1 MLLLIRFSSSFCVD
15 VGNEFDDTANVV
27 PEVRE
32 SGVDIFKRFSLLLA
46 MVSSIEFLLH
56 PSLFVLRDLS
66 LVTELTILSP
76 PFTRPPPFRASKGEW
91 DRPSL
96 NFWPL

>member
-1 MLLLIRFSSSFCVD
+1 MLLLIRFSSSFCVE
-15 VGNEFDDTANVV
+15 VGKEFEDTANVV

-46 MVSSIEFLLH
+46 MVSSIELLLH

-76 PFTRPPPFRASKGEW
+76 PFTRPFRPSKGE
-91 DRPSL
+91 
-96 NFWPL
+96 

>member
-1 MLLLIRFSSSFCVD
+1 MLLIRFSSSFCDD
-15 VGNEFDDTANVV
+15 VGNEFEDTANVV

-46 MVSSIEFLLH
+46 IVSSRELLLH